1 MTPPPNA
8 FPPTAPL
15 PIQTRRPPWR
25 HTLIA
30 LSVPNFR
37 RFTASNVIAMTSG
50 WMQRIAQDWL
60 VLELTGS
67 VTAVGITV
75 AMQFAPMLFFGLL
88 GGVIVDRCSKRM
100 LMMITQG
107 TYALLSAL
115 LAVLTLSGAVEA
127 WHIFAIAFA
136 TGLVTVIDNP
146 ARQVFVTEIVG
157 QEHLRNAISVNSSVF
172 QLGGMVGPALS
183 GILLLA
189 VGAGWSFAINALAC
203 VVVVLTLWSLKTR
216 DLVRIPP
223 APRRRGQLAEGLR
236 YARSKPTILW
246 PVVLVAVF
254 SVFGLTMPVLLA
266 AFASDVYDVGA
277 GGYGFFNSMVA
288 IGALTG
294 ALLSTR
300 RTSVRLRTIVVGV
313 GITGVLQAAAG
324 LMPGI
329 APFAA
334 VLVTVGMA
342 SLLFQT
348 AANSLVQL
356 SSNVAIRG
364 RVMSVYVLVLLG
376 GQAIGG
382 PLMGG
387 IVEAWG
393 VHVGMIVSGGVPA
406 LAAAVVAVV
415 LARRGQLTLEVVV
428 RRHVPRVRITP
439 RTERPGRSR
448 PAGRAG
454 DTTTPA
460 PATAPI
466 PSPAATATGAV
477 PVSRARR
484 SRGGAA
490 ARRPGRTGS
499 RTPRARSPR

>member
-15 PIQTRRPPWR
+15 PVQTQRPPWR

-75 AMQFAPMLFFGLL
+75 AMQFAPMLLFGLL

-157 QEHLRNAISVNSSVF
+157 QQHLRNAISVNSSVF

-203 VVVVLTLWSLKTR
+203 VVVVLTLWSLDVKALIR
-216 DLVRIPP
+216 MPP

-266 AFASDVYDVGA
+266 AFASDVYAVGA

-300 RTSVRLRTIVVGV
+300 RATVRLRTIVVGV
-313 GITGVLQAAAG
+313 GITGLLQAAAG

-329 APFAA
+329 APFAV

-393 VHVGMIVSGGVPA
+393 VHVGMVVSGGVPA

-439 RTERPGRSR
+439 RTPG
-448 PAGRAG
+448 AGRPRVAG
-454 DTTTPA
+454 ADE
-460 PATAPI
+460 ATA
-466 PSPAATATGAV
+466 GGGL
-477 PVSRARR
+477 SRARR

-499 RTPRARSPR
+499 RTRRARSPR